1 MRGQAANINEQKFTM
16 CSADITIYGAGAFGL
31 SAAFEAQT
39 RGAKVR
45 VIDPNGVGFGSSGGI
60 VGALAPHTPERWEDK
75 KEFQLESLLMSRDH
89 WPRIEQISGLST
101 GYGAMGRL
109 QAIPNEHQLD
119 LARFRTGSAETLWK
133 GLAEW
138 RVIPVS
144 NAGDW
149 APHTPTGWLVH
160 DTLSARINPARA
172 CNSLAAAILKQ
183 GGEIVT
189 HAAPEGKVIHATGV
203 WGLEEMSARLGREVG
218 NGVKGQAILLGYD
231 LPNAPQI
238 FTGGVH
244 IIPHND
250 GTLAI
255 GSTSERYYENPRE
268 TDALAEDL
276 LARAIAAMPQLA
288 TAPVLKRWAGVR
300 PRAYTRAPMMG
311 ADPDRPGE
319 FVFNGGF
326 KIGFG
331 MVPLA
336 AQKLIDMVLED
347 RDAILTNFK
356 VEASLGHA

>member
-1 MRGQAANINEQKFTM
+1 M

-60 VGALAPHTPERWEDK
+60 VGALAPHTPERWEPK
-75 KEFQLESLLMSRDH
+75 KEFQLASLLMSREH
-89 WPRIEQISGLST
+89 WPRIEDISGVST
-101 GYGAMGRL
+101 GYGNTGRL
-109 QAIPNEHQLD
+109 QAIPNDHQLD

-138 RVIPVS
+138 RVVS
-144 NAGDW
+144 AAEAGDW
-149 APHTPTGWLVH
+149 APETPTGWLVH

-172 CNSLAAAILKQ
+172 CASLAAAIIAQ
-183 GGEIVT
+183 GGDIV
-189 HAAPEGKVIHATGV
+189 ADAQPEGKVIHATGA
-203 WGLEEMSARLGREVG
+203 WGLYEMSKRLNREVG
-218 NGVKGQAILLGYD
+218 NGVKGQAILLAYD

-255 GSTSERYYENPRE
+255 GSTSERYFENPQD
-268 TDALAEDL
+268 TDTLADDL

-288 TAPVLKRWAGVR
+288 DAPVLKRWAGVR

-311 ADPDRPGE
+311 ADPDRREE

-336 AQKLIDMVLED
+336 AKKLIDLVLED
-347 RDAILTNFK
+347 RDTIPEDFK
-356 VEASLGHA
+356 VERSLVGPAFS

>member
-1 MRGQAANINEQKFTM
+1 M

-31 SAAFEAQT
+31 TAALEALM
-39 RGAKVR
+39 RGAKVQ

-60 VGALAPHTPERWEDK
+60 VGALAPHTPERWDPV
-75 KEFQLESLLMSRDH
+75 KEFQLDSLLLSRSY
-89 WPRIEQISGLST
+89 WPQIEHISGLST
-101 GYGAMGRL
+101 GYGNLGRL
-109 QAIPNEHQLD
+109 QAIPNDHQLE
-119 LARFRTGSAETLWK
+119 LAHIRTSDAQTLWR

-138 RVIPVS
+138 RVIPVEE
-144 NAGDW
+144 AQGW

-172 CNSLAAAILKQ
+172 CAALAAAVIAK
-183 GGEIVT
+183 GGKIVT

-203 WGLEEMSARLGREVG
+203 WGLNEMSKRLGHEVG
-218 NGVKGQAILLGYD
+218 NGVKGQAILLQYD

-255 GSTSERYYENPRE
+255 GSTSERYFENPQK
-268 TDALAEDL
+268 TDELADDL
-276 LARAIAAMPQLA
+276 LARAITAMPQLSD
-288 TAPVLKRWAGVR
+288 APVLQRWAGVR
-300 PRAYTRAPMMG
+300 PRAATRAPMMG
-311 ADPDRPGE
+311 ADPDRKGE

-331 MVPLA
+331 IVPLA
-336 AQKLIDMVLED
+336 AQRLIDLVLED
-347 RDAILTNFK
+347 RDTIPENFK
-356 VEASLGHA
+356 VEASL